1 MKVKELIEELK
12 KEDPEKD
19 IILQKDPEGNGYS
32 LISGVDG
39 YCVYR
44 TDDYENTVYDTRWNA
59 HDAGFDSEKEWS
71 TFKNNNENCVVLYP
85 MH

>member
-32 LISGVDG
+32 PIAGIDG
-39 YCVYR
+39 NAIY
-44 TDDYENTVYDTRWNA
+44 TDDYEVYDT
-59 HDAGFDSEKEWS
+59 EWS
-71 TFKNNNENCVVLYP
+71 AGDALMEEDEWSAFKKEKKACIVLHP